1 MVTDSKMFYDKKNND
16 LQQNNYVYNIVN
28 LKNMTDYLVRDIEKK
43 MWHKFKGY
51 ELKIHNKK
59 KNHLK
64 ILTNHI
70 TQISLLVQ
78 YKLMNYS
85 VDCDI

>member
-1 MVTDSKMFYDKKNND
+1 MAE
-16 LQQNNYVYNIVN
+16 
-28 LKNMTDYLVRDIEKK
+28 YLVRDIKKK
-43 MWHKFKGY
+43 MWHKFKSY
-51 ELKIHNKK
+51 ELKIHNK

-70 TQISLLVQ
+70 TQISLLGQ